1 MRKSRVGKSAA
12 GWWMAAGAAMLISQ
26 TGCVTLL
33 GGRVRSPKL
42 DTSYLE
48 AAGYTIP
55 PGGMPAP
62 VGRIASNEQAI
73 VMEVRTA
80 GKKPHME
87 RIPLPKDR
95 PMFVEDLVQEA
106 KIHERVGSVA
116 ISIMRPTGPN
126 LPPVRMDVKV
136 LETGKCKDLEEN
148 YALMPGDH
156 IIVNHDE
163 RTGLEMLVDK
173 LKG

>member
-1 MRKSRVGKSAA
+1 MRKSAVGNSAVR
-12 GWWMAAGAAMLISQ
+12 WTIAACAAMLISQ
-26 TGCVTLL
+26 TGCVTLM
-33 GGRVRSPKL
+33 GKKRSPKL

-48 AAGYTIP
+48 ASGYTIP

-62 VGRIASNEQAI
+62 VGRMASNEHAI
-73 VMEVRTA
+73 VMEVRTG

-106 KIHERVGSVA
+106 QIHERVGSVA
-116 ISIMRPTGPN
+116 ISIMRPTRPN
-126 LPPVRMDVKV
+126 DAPVRMDVHV
-136 LETGKCKDLEEN
+136 QDTGKCKNMEEN

-156 IIVNHDE
+156 IIVNRDE
-163 RTGLEMLVDK
+163 RTGLEIFVDK